1 MKARSLILTVAIM
14 AAISFAT
21 VVSAQDK
28 QVSAKKDTT
37 RTEESLKILL
47 DQMEIKGW
55 VEKPQMVYVVPGT
68 DPKVDDIVLER
79 SFIDEILLPLDKDKF
94 EKQEVLTKKHV
105 IPW

>member
-14 AAISFAT
+14 AAILFAT